1 MLIRYKQTENGK
13 RKKLANVYSFDD
25 HGLRKSQI
33 AREALAVTSRLQR
46 AGFDAY
52 IVGGAVRDLLL
63 GRRPKDFDVVTSA
76 PPRRIRRI
84 FRNSRII
91 GKRFQLVHVFFGDTI
106 IEVST
111 FRADTSIDSDGIFG
125 TMAEDVQRRDFT
137 MNALYY
143 EPEKEH
149 IIDYVGGFD
158 DIKNRRVRAL
168 VPLAVSFPE
177 DPVRMIR
184 ALRYAATTGFSL
196 RGKLSRHIR
205 RRAPLLQE
213 CPISRLTE
221 ELFKILGSGN
231 SADFFES
238 ASYHGLL
245 TYLLP
250 NVAEQF
256 GQKTNP
262 LFSEE
267 LVASLRKLDREVLK
281 KSEIKKGLMLS
292 SLSRP
297 FFGTS
302 ITAADGFN
310 DRDPHLL
317 RRDVFLR
324 IKEIVSPLTPPNLE
338 VDKAAGHILGKSAG
352 KHHPKR
358 RRRKRHPG
366 RATEAKGR

>member
-1 MLIRYKQTENGK
+1 MLIRYKQTEKGK
-13 RKKLANVYSFDD
+13 RKKLANVYSVDD

-33 AREALAVTSRLQR
+33 AREALAVTGRLQR

-63 GRRPKDFDVVTSA
+63 GIRPKDFDVVTNA

-111 FRADTSIDSDGIFG
+111 FRTDTPNSTEGIFG

-143 EPEKEH
+143 EPEREH

-158 DIKNRRVRAL
+158 DIRSRRLRAL
-168 VPLAVSFPE
+168 VPLEVSFPE

-184 ALRYAATTGFSL
+184 AIRYAATTGFSL
-196 RGKLSRHIR
+196 RGRLSRHIR
-205 RRAPLLQE
+205 RKASLIQD

-221 ELFKILGSGN
+221 ELFKILGSGS
-231 SADFFES
+231 SADFFRY
-238 ASYHGLL
+238 ASDHGLL
-245 TYLLP
+245 PYLLP
-250 NVAEQF
+250 KVGERFAEKSNQPF
-256 GQKTNP
+256 RD
-262 LFSEE
+262 E
-267 LVASLRKLDREVLK
+267 LISSLRMLDREVLK

-297 FFGTS
+297 FFDEDVRS
-302 ITAADGFN
+302 PSADA
-310 DRDPHLL
+310 HLQ
-317 RRDVFLR
+317 RRDVFVR
-324 IKEIVSPLTPPNLE
+324 IKEIVSPLTPPNME
-338 VDKAAGHILGKSAG
+338 VEMAAGYILGVSSA
-352 KHHPKR
+352 KRHPRRRKR
-358 RRRKRHPG
+358 RRRPEG
-366 RATEAKGR
+366 RPDAAHK